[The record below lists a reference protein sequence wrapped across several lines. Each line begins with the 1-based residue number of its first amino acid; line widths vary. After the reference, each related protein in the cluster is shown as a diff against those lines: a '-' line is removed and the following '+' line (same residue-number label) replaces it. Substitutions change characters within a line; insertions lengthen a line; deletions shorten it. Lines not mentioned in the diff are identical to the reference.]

1 MKETQKNPVGRP
13 TEYDAKKHCEL
24 VYNYC
29 LLGATDEQLA
39 EFLNICTATLYN
51 WKNTYPDFLEAIN
64 SGKQNADAMVAK
76 SLFHRALGYSHKED
90 DIRTCD
96 NQVVITETTKHYPP
110 DTTACIFWLKNR
122 RRDQWRDKPLE
133 SEESEDTIESVTV
146 NVKSAKKTRD

>member
-1 MKETQKNPVGRP
+1 M
-13 TEYDAKKHCEL
+13 
-24 VYNYC
+24 
-29 LLGATDEQLA
+29 A
-39 EFLNICTATLYN
+39 EFLIICTATLYN